1 MLHVAPLAPWL
12 FLAAFVGSIAVP
24 APAAH
29 APDVRPSPDAA
40 LVPAAGSAPAGA
52 PDDDR
57 KLSAAGRWIV
67 LLRDGTSVNG
77 AETRARRIGVSVD
90 RTFRNVVK
98 GYAARL
104 TDSQVASLRA
114 DPGVDA
120 VVPDG
125 VIRLEAQST
134 PRGVRRV
141 FAPRNP
147 ISRIDGIDQRVDADV
162 AIVDTGIDKDH
173 GDLNVVGG
181 VNCSSDNRSAWDDGN
196 GHGTHVAG
204 IVGAIDNGGGVVG
217 VAPGVRLWAV
227 RILNSGGAGLVSWYV
242 CGLDWITAQRDPVDP
257 SRPLIEAVNM
267 SVAKPGK
274 DDGNCGL
281 SNKDPMHRAVCR
293 LVGSGVTVVAAAG
306 NNSFNA
312 ARLVPASYN
321 EVITV
326 SALADSDGRPGG
338 LGGKACYSWGSYD
351 RDDTFANFSNY
362 GADVDLIAPGKC
374 ILSTVPGGY
383 GFLSGTSMA
392 APHVTAAAALY
403 KSSRPS
409 ATPVQVKRALQAFG
423 NRNWKV
429 RTDPDSNHEPLLDV
443 SRIVLLG
450 DFAMSAPSPS
460 TVIGPAG
467 GTLKIR
473 VEAIRAEDL
482 PDAISLSVDADS
494 PLDADLSDDLL
505 SGFSDST
512 SQLTVDVP
520 AGTGTGTYF
529 VDVTGS
535 TGSTSHTARA
545 AIVVDTIA
553 PTLGTPWLGISGS
566 AAYRGGRFTARA
578 NWPAAN
584 DTTTAIRGYQVRWS
598 VDGGAWGPK
607 IAVGSAARSSGR
619 AFDVGHTYR
628 VGVRARDAAGNWS
641 AWSHAGPFTA
651 ETVQDSSG
659 SLVKAG
665 RWRVSTYH
673 RWSGG
678 TTRYTKSTGA
688 SITRA
693 FTGRGIALVAPK
705 GPKRGSARIYID
717 GTLARTVKL
726 DAKHVH
732 PRRILFTRTWRTAQA
747 RTIRVVAVGSRHH
760 RRVDVDAF
768 VILK

>member
-12 FLAAFVGSIAVP
+12 LVAALVGSFTVP

-29 APDVRPSPDAA
+29 GPDPRPSPGAA
-40 LVPAAGSAPAGA
+40 LEPAVAGA
-52 PDDDR
+52 PAHDDR
-57 KLSAAGRWIV
+57 QLSAAGRWIV
-67 LLRDGTSVNG
+67 LLRDGASVNG

-104 TDSQVASLRA
+104 TDGQVASLRA
-114 DPGVDA
+114 DPNVDA

-125 VIRLEAQST
+125 IIRLEAQST

-141 FAPRNP
+141 FGPRNP

-173 GDLNVVGG
+173 PDLNVVGG
-181 VNCSSDNRSAWDDGN
+181 VNCSSTNRAAWDDGN

-204 IVGAIDNGGGVVG
+204 IVGAIDNSSGVVG

-227 RILNSGGAGLVSWYV
+227 RILNSSGAGLVSWYV
-242 CGLDWITAQRDPVDP
+242 CGLDWITAQRDPADP

-267 SVAKPGK
+267 SVAKSGK
-274 DDGNCGL
+274 DDGNCGF

-306 NNSFNA
+306 NNKFNA

-351 RDDTFANFSNY
+351 KDDTFANFSNY

-403 KSSRPS
+403 KASRPDS
-409 ATPVQVKRALQAFG
+409 SPSQVKRALQEFG

-429 RTDPDSNHEPLLDV
+429 GTDPDNTHEPLLDV

-460 TVIGPAG
+460 TVLGPDG

-473 VEAIRAEDL
+473 VEAIRAEDV
-482 PDAISLSVDADS
+482 PDPISLSLDADS
-494 PLDADLSDDLL
+494 PLDAELSDDLL
-505 SGFSDST
+505 SGFADST
-512 SQLTVDVP
+512 SQLTVHVP
-520 AGTGTGTYF
+520 AGTGTGTYV

-535 TGSTSHTARA
+535 IGGTSHTARV

-553 PTLGTPWLGISGS
+553 PTLGTPWLGISSSS
-566 AAYRGGRFTARA
+566 AFSGGRFTARA
-578 NWPAAN
+578 GWPAAK
-584 DTTTAIRGYQVRWS
+584 DATTAIRGYQVRWS
-598 VDGGAWGPK
+598 VDGGGWGDR
-607 IAVGSAARSSGR
+607 ISVGSGARSLGHR
-619 AFDVGHTYR
+619 FTVGHTYR
-628 VGVRARDAAGNWS
+628 VRVRASDAAGNWS
-641 AWSHAGPFTA
+641 VWREAGPYAA
-651 ETVQDSSG
+651 ELVQDGSSTLSKVG
-659 SLVKAG
+659 T
-665 RWRVSTYH
+665 WRVS
-673 RWSGG
+673 RSGSWAGG
-678 TTRYTKSTGA
+678 TTRYTKSNGA
-688 SITRA
+688 SIGRS
-693 FTGRGIALVAPK
+693 FTGKGIALIAPR
-705 GPKRGSARIYID
+705 GPKRGSARVYVD
-717 GTLARTVKL
+717 GTLAATVHL
-726 DAKHVH
+726 DAKRLH
-732 PRRILFTRTWRTAQA
+732 PRRILFTRTWKTTLAH
-747 RTIRVVAVGSRHH
+747 TIRVVAVSSPHH

-768 VILK
+768 VILR